1 MNKKLLGALVAAGV
15 VAVATYAMY
24 QVGGERLALLD
35 EKIETIRVSKST
47 GLGLNN
53 EESVVAIEEVEQIAV
68 LEAALRN
75 AKLQSGVL
83 PEAMPEYDLMV
94 EYQNG
99 LPSHPLHL
107 WLGEEGEEALV
118 TYTVNYEEV
127 YKISAKDAD
136 EIRKVIR

>member
-24 QVGGERLALLD
+24 QAGGERLALLD

-68 LEAALRN
+68 LEAALRGN
-75 AKLQSGVL
+75 
-83 PEAMPEYDLMV
+83 
-94 EYQNG
+94 
-99 LPSHPLHL
+99 
-107 WLGEEGEEALV
+107 
-118 TYTVNYEEV
+118 
-127 YKISAKDAD
+127 
-136 EIRKVIR
+136 

>member
-53 EESVVAIEEVEQIAV
+53 EESVVAIEKEEQVAV

-83 PEAMPEYDLMV
+83 PEATPEYDLMV

-107 WLGEEGEEALV
+107 WLGEEALV

>member
-53 EESVVAIEEVEQIAV
+53 EESVVAIEKEEQVAV

-75 AKLQSGVL
+75 AKLQSGEL
-83 PEAMPEYDLMV
+83 PEATPEYDLMV

-107 WLGEEGEEALV
+107 WLGEEGVEALV
-118 TYTVNYEEV
+118 AYTVNYEEV